1 MCHLAVNTTFGARY
15 PVKVCDFEVHE
26 PKALATYH
34 LMDMVKRRYPEHEF
48 FFVIGTDLVESIHE
62 WPAEGVAEAGSKL
75 VAENNFLV
83 VNRPGFDWSGD
94 LPPNFTRLEPAEGD
108 HITLVGEEL
117 SSSEVRARLTPRP
130 RAAGPPSTLRRKS
143 GFSNGDEERAAILGG
158 DFMRAEGLVP
168 SAVLAHIIRYNL
180 YQHTDGPQR
189 QSLDPDAELDSVAV
203 YNPSP

>member
-15 PVKVCDFEVHE
+15 PVKVCDFEVHQ

-34 LMDMVKRRYPEHEF
+34 LMDKLKRQSPEHDF
-48 FFVIGTDLVESIHE
+48 YFVIGTDLVESIHE
-62 WPAEGVAEAGSKL
+62 WPAEGVPDAGEKL

-83 VNRPGFDWSGD
+83 VNRPGFEYSGE
-94 LPPNFTRLEPAEGD
+94 LPPNFTRLEPAKGD
-108 HITLVGEEL
+108 NITLVGEEL

-130 RAAGPPSTLRRKS
+130 RPGPPSTLRRKS
-143 GFSNGDEERAAILGG
+143 GFSNGDEEREAILGG

-180 YQHTDGPQR
+180 YQHTDQHPSVDSTTGHSTR
-189 QSLDPDAELDSVAV
+189 TTIPDLF
-203 YNPSP
+203 